1 MTPYHVQIYPAN
13 GSIFRGFFYKIERE
27 FALTLEDDD
36 GKKHDGDRWPTISAA
51 DEWARLM
58 VADIAGDPTQA
69 DPLARY
75 RSGGYLLLATFDSLD
90 QAWTVVAGN
99 RKNGRYE
106 DSGTRFKTQAE
117 ARRAIDICA

>member
-1 MTPYHVQIYPAN
+1 MAPYHVQVYPAN
-13 GSIFRGFFYKIERE
+13 GAIFRGFFYKEGRE

-75 RSGGYLLLATFDSLD
+75 RGGGYLLLATFDGLD
-90 QAWTVVAGN
+90 QAWAVVAGN
-99 RKNGRYE
+99 RKNSRYE
-106 DSGTRFKTQAE
+106 DTGTRFKTQAE
-117 ARRAIDICA
+117 ARSVIDAH

>member
-1 MTPYHVQIYPAN
+1 MVPYHVQVYTAN
-13 GSIFRGFFYKIERE
+13 GAIFRGFFYEEGRE
-27 FALTLEDDD
+27 FALTLEDDN

-75 RSGGYLLLATFDSLD
+75 RGGGYLLLATFDGLD
-90 QAWTVVAGN
+90 HAWAVIAGN

-106 DSGTRFKTQAE
+106 DSGARFKTQAE